1 MNFHRLVAAAV
12 AFLLVAATP
21 ARAQVQAPA
30 EPEWLVVAQGQVVE
44 LRPGMIILA
53 APAKAVAFT
62 DRPDR
67 LVAMVD
73 LRSFTSAAWGEG
85 GPFVVDPPNASVI
98 GDDGEI
104 AIVEIT
110 DAIYDN
116 GQLYLTV
123 TLLEGVV
130 PVAGVHVGITIDA
143 FPTAVNA
150 TGGAAA

>member
-1 MNFHRLVAAAV
+1 MTPTKLAAVIVFALVAAATP
-12 AFLLVAATP
+12 LAAQT
-21 ARAQVQAPA
+21 PA
-30 EPEWLVVAQGQVVE
+30 EPTWLVVAQGQVVE

-67 LVAMVD
+67 MVAMID
-73 LRSFTSAAWGEG
+73 LRGFTGTQWGEG
-85 GPFVVDPPNASVI
+85 GPFVFDPPNASII
-98 GDDGEI
+98 GDDGQI

-110 DAIYDN
+110 DALYDN
-116 GQLYLTV
+116 GQLHLTV
-123 TLLEGVV
+123 VLLDGTV
-130 PVAGVHVGITIDA
+130 PDVGGHVGITIDA